1 MPMLDEFG
9 DIDDADQ
16 CKQGLKKIR
25 LSIDPT
31 RNRGKI
37 NPLVRDCTWYRL
49 DKDLLAASDTQGSV
63 MESGGFRQTGGARRT
78 GGAFKPMNMNPLLSG
93 G

>member
-37 NPLVRDCTWYRL
+37 NPLIRDCTWYRL
-49 DKDLLAASDTQGSV
+49 DKDLLAASDT
-63 MESGGFRQTGGARRT
+63 
-78 GGAFKPMNMNPLLSG
+78 
-93 G
+93 